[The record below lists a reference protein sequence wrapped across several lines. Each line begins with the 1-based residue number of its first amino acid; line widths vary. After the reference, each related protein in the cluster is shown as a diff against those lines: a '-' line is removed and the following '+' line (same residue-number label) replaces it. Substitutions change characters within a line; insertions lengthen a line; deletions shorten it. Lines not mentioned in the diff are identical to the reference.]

1 MEIRK
6 ANQSAAALL
15 ETRRRRLL
23 ATTEELGRPG
33 HEPVDSCSE
42 SIDVAQIATERDT
55 SEALRSLFGELQ
67 QGVERALTR
76 LETGGYG
83 ICEDCSES
91 ISLERLRTL
100 QDATRCVRC
109 QSHYNQDP
117 RIKALA

>member
-1 MEIRK
+1 MEIHG

-33 HEPVDSCSE
+33 YEPVETFTE

-55 SEALRSLFGELQ
+55 SEALRNLFGDLQ
-67 QGVERALTR
+67 QDVERALTR

-83 ICEDCSES
+83 ICEECSES
-91 ISLERLRTL
+91 ISVERMRTL
-100 QDATRCVRC
+100 PEATRCVIC
-109 QSHYNQDP
+109 QSHYNHDA
-117 RIKALA
+117 RLKASA